1 MDKKNLTTL
10 PEKPGIYLMKDAK
23 GQVLYVGK
31 AANLKKRLAS
41 YFRPSDRLPVKTVA
55 LLSRVH
61 AIDTILTG
69 TEKEAL
75 ILEAAQIKKYRPRYN
90 VILRDDKNYPLIKVT
105 VDETWPRVV
114 MTRQRNRDGAR
125 YFGPYVSAAAMWTVL
140 RMLRKVFPLRRCKGR
155 EVKGRTRP
163 CLDFQLQ
170 GCLAPCAGKVDH
182 QVYQDM
188 VAAVITF
195 LEGKSRALLDHLG
208 QAMRQSSAGLDFE
221 AAAQYRDQ
229 IAAIQETLEKQ
240 VVVADHRR
248 DQDIFGY
255 VRQDVSIGLA
265 ILQVRKGVLMAQQTF
280 YLQQPLGDDPEIMAQ
295 VLEVFYAADQIV
307 PAEILVPFA
316 PDAAAPLA
324 EVLAEKRG
332 HRVTIHVPQRGD
344 GVRLMAMAR
353 QNASE
358 IFVEREKR
366 ERSWQALAGEMARL
380 FHLKRS
386 PTRIECLDISN
397 LGGNQTVGSLVCFTD
412 GEADKAQYRH
422 YRLAGGEGP
431 DDYRMMEE
439 VLRRRFSGDRTG
451 SVLPDLLLV
460 DGGKGQLNIAL
471 RLLTETGLAGE
482 IDLLSIAKE
491 REGEGDRIFAA
502 GRKNPFPLKKH
513 APVLL
518 FLMRIRDEAHRFGIT
533 FHRRLRGKQ
542 AMGSALDSIPGLGPA
557 RKKALLLAFGTV
569 RRIGTASPTELAA
582 VAGIGLELARE
593 IHGHF
598 HAGSTS

>member
-1 MDKKNLTTL
+1 MDRNFLTSL
-10 PEKPGIYLMKDAK
+10 PEKPGIYLMKDAE

-41 YFRPSDRLPVKTVA
+41 YFRPADRLPAKTVA
-55 LLSRVH
+55 LLGRVQ
-61 AIDTILTG
+61 AIATILTG

-105 VDETWPRVV
+105 VDESWPRVL
-114 MTRQRNRDGAR
+114 MTRRRNRDGAR

-140 RMLRKVFPLRRCKGR
+140 RMLRKIFPLRRCKGR
-155 EVKGRTRP
+155 EVKGRARP

-170 GCLAPCAGKVDH
+170 GCLAPCAGQVDSR
-182 QVYQDM
+182 VYQDM
-188 VAAVITF
+188 VAAVIAF
-195 LEGKSRALLDHLG
+195 LEGKSRALLNHLE
-208 QAMRQSSAGLDFE
+208 QSMRQASADLDFE

-229 IAAIQETLEKQ
+229 IAAIRETLEKQ

-265 ILQVRKGVLMAQQTF
+265 VLQVRQGVLMAQQTF
-280 YLQQPLGDDPEIMAQ
+280 YLPQPLGADPAILAQ
-295 VLEVFYAADQIV
+295 ALEGFYADGQVV
-307 PAEILVPFA
+307 PAEVLVPFA
-316 PDAAAPLA
+316 PEAASALT

-332 HRVTIHVPQRGD
+332 LRVTIHVPQRGD
-344 GVRLMAMAR
+344 GVRLLAMAR
-353 QNASE
+353 QNAGE

-366 ERSWQALAGEMARL
+366 DRSWQALAGEMARL
-380 FHLKRS
+380 FHLQR
-386 PTRIECLDISN
+386 PAERIECLDISN

-412 GEADKAQYRH
+412 GAADKAQYRH
-422 YRLAGGEGP
+422 YRLAGGAGP

-439 VLRRRFSGDRTG
+439 VLRRRFAAERTG
-451 SVLPDLLLV
+451 GVLPDLLLV
-460 DGGKGQLNIAL
+460 DGGKGQLNIAR
-471 RLLTETGLAGE
+471 RLLSEAGLAE
-482 IDLLSIAKE
+482 KIDLLAIAKE
-491 REGEGDRIFAA
+491 RAGEGDRIFAS

-542 AMGSALDSIPGLGPA
+542 AMGSALDGIPGLGPA
-557 RKKALLLAFGTV
+557 RKKALLLAFGSV
-569 RRIGTASPTELAA
+569 RRIGTASAVELAG
-582 VAGIGLELARE
+582 VAGIGPELARE

-598 HAGSTS
+598 HTNSK